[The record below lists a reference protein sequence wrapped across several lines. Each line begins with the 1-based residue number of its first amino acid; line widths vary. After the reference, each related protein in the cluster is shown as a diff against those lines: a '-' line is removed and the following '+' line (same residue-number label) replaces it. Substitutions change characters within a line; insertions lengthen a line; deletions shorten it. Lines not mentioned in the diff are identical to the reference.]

1 MKIKLHDLEI
11 KRMADKLLEYDNYL
25 ETLDKKDQE
34 KVIKWV
40 VYFRE
45 ILEELLY
52 DRSDVLADV
61 VKRAK

>member
-34 KVIKWV
+34 KVIK
-40 VYFRE
+40 
-45 ILEELLY
+45 
-52 DRSDVLADV
+52 
-61 VKRAK
+61 